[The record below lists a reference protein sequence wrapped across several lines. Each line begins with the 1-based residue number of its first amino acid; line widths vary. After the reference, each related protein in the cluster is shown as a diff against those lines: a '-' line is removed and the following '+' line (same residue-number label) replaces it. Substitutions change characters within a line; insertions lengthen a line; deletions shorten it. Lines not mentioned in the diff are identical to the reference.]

1 MRKNTDSLHYPLQD
15 RRGDVLARIIQ
26 THLILSD
33 TSFIKQNIEYDP
45 VTNQYYITEKVGDL
59 IYRKPTYLTFDEMYR
74 LQTQKQESDYF
85 NQRAQTLLDLNRKIS
100 RPPPRV
106 YDKLFD
112 RIFGVGPN
120 GLKVDIK
127 PQGTIDITMGY
138 QGEVIKNPTLP
149 ESARKNG
156 GLDFN
161 MNTNIN
167 INASIGDKLKLPISY
182 NTLANFDYENQ
193 LKLDYK
199 GMDDE
204 ILKSVEAGNITFQT
218 KEHFNEQPA
227 KFVWC
232 KNTIAVWKIIYYN
245 CTCQPEITTA
255 ICCFTGWWLKS
266 NNK

>member
-1 MRKNTDSLHYPLQD
+1 MGKTIHCITLCKTGGATALAHNTITRFDLP
-15 RRGDVLARIIQ
+15 
-26 THLILSD
+26 D
-33 TSFIKQNIEYDP
+33 TSIIKQDIQYDP
-45 VTNQYYITEKVGDL
+45 ITNQYYINEKIGDV

-74 LQTQKQESDYF
+74 LQSQQQENDYF
-85 NQRAQTLLDLNRKIS
+85 NERAQTLLDLNRKVS
-100 RPPPRV
+100 RPPPHV

-127 PQGTIDITMGY
+127 PQGTIDLTMGY
-138 QGEVIKNPTLP
+138 QGQVIKNPTLP
-149 ESARKNG
+149 ESARKTG

-161 MNTNIN
+161 MNTNVN

-204 ILKSVEAGNITFQT
+204 IL
-218 KEHFNEQPA
+218 
-227 KFVWC
+227 
-232 KNTIAVWKIIYYN
+232 
-245 CTCQPEITTA
+245 EI
-255 ICCFTGWWLKS
+255 S
-266 NNK
+266 